1 MNLDNRLMTDEHR
14 DNLTDLINSMK
25 DYIQKKKEYM
35 NDTSHS
41 PIILYHTVNPN
52 GLYYINRMYNKCIED
67 LPRFPMDKWL
77 IDNKLK
83 ITIVN
88 DYITQVE
95 LIKKENLN

>member
-1 MNLDNRLMTDEHR
+1 
-14 DNLTDLINSMK
+14 
-25 DYIQKKKEYM
+25 M

>member
-41 PIILYHTVNPN
+41 PIILY
-52 GLYYINRMYNKCIED
+52 II
-67 LPRFPMDKWL
+67 
-77 IDNKLK
+77 
-83 ITIVN
+83 
-88 DYITQVE
+88 Q
-95 LIKKENLN
+95 